1 VKKTIVLLLIF
12 LILINS
18 FSLTAQAGIKIWPG
32 KIRIEMNK
40 WFDDEKE
47 IKQPIQITNPYSNG
61 VNVTSKIENPS
72 LKVITERFSPLPDT
86 SWIKTYPEKLYI
98 PPKTSDNIYI
108 ILNIPE
114 NQQELYYSE
123 KWETGI
129 VISSDIPLG
138 PSGGSMNFELE
149 IAVKLFIITPKSEKE
164 GFQYYYFF
172 FFIFLV
178 FIVLM
183 ISSYIRKKKK
193 NLSSIYYFKNKK

>member
-1 VKKTIVLLLIF
+1 MKKTIVLILIF
-12 LILINS
+12 LILFTS
-18 FSLTAQAGIKIWPG
+18 FSFTAQAGIKIWPG

-47 IKQPIQITNPYSNG
+47 ITQPIQITNPYSHG
-61 VNVTSKIENPS
+61 VNVTSKVENPS
-72 LKVITERFSPLPDT
+72 LKAITERYSPIPDT
-86 SWIKTYPEKLYI
+86 SWIKASPENLYI
-98 PPKTSDNIYI
+98 PPKSSDNFFI

-114 NQQELYYSE
+114 DQQELYYNE
-123 KWETGI
+123 KWETGV

-138 PSGGSMNFELE
+138 PSGGGMNFELE
-149 IAVKLFIITPKSEKE
+149 IAVKLFIITPKSKTE

-183 ISSYIRKKKK
+183 ISSYIKKKK
-193 NLSSIYYFKNKK
+193 EKLSSIYYFKNKK